1 MAAQEMVLRRYMDPL
16 QAWLN
21 RPGVT
26 DLVVNRPGE
35 LAIEEGGRWRWRQEP
50 QISATWLSTLA
61 HLAAAYSGQNVDEA
75 HPICSTSLP
84 GGVRCQVVI
93 PPAASQVSLTLRKPS
108 RRRMTL
114 RSLEKVGLFEQVNA
128 VSSAR
133 VAEDLRLTALK
144 EAGDWPAF
152 LQQAVQTHRNIL
164 ISGATGSGKT
174 TLAKALIDQIPAQER
189 LVTIEDTREL
199 TPPHRNVV
207 HLLYAKDG
215 QGAARSGPKDLLES
229 ALRMRPDRILMQE
242 LRDEAAFLY
251 LRNVNTGHPGSI
263 TTIHADSAE
272 LAFEQLGLL
281 VRESAAGRHL
291 GGGDV
296 ARLLRRLVDVV
307 VQLRRVDGAF
317 RMTEVWHEPD
327 HAAPHAS

>member
-1 MAAQEMVLRRYMDPL
+1 MEPL
-16 QAWLN
+16 QDWLN

-35 LAIEEGGRWRWRQEP
+35 LAIEEGGRWRWRLEP
-50 QISATWLSTLA
+50 QLSATWLSTLA
-61 HLAAAYSGQNVDEA
+61 HLAAANSGQNVDEA
-75 HPICSTSLP
+75 NPICSTTLP
-84 GGVRCQVVI
+84 GGVRCQVVL
-93 PPAASQVSLTLRKPS
+93 PPAASQVSLTLRRPS

-114 RSLEKVGLFEQVNA
+114 KSLERRGLFELVDA
-128 VSSAR
+128 P
-133 VAEDLRLTALK
+133 RLTRPDIGHRLSSLRDAR
-144 EAGDWPAF
+144 DWPAF
-152 LQQAVQTHRNIL
+152 LAMAVQTRRNVL

-174 TLAKALIDQIPAQER
+174 TLAKALIEQVPPHER

-215 QGAARSGPKDLLES
+215 QSLAQIGPKDLLES

-281 VRESAAGRHL
+281 VRESAAGRHMTS
-291 GGGDV
+291 GDV
-296 ARLLRRLVDVV
+296 SRLLRRLIDVV
-307 VQLRRVDGAF
+307 VQLRRVDGTF
-317 RMTEVWHEPD
+317 RMTEVWYEPD
-327 HAAPHAS
+327 HTPPLPG